1 MDRGVGSCLRATEG
15 GVLLT
20 VRLQP
25 RAGRSEIGAPHGRA
39 LRVRVTAP
47 PHRGAA
53 NEALVRLLA
62 YTLGCAPGRVE
73 IVRGAGARQKTIL
86 LHGFSEAEVSR
97 ALEEKGE
104 RGD

>member
-1 MDRGVGSCLRATEG
+1 MPTACYLRAIEG

-25 RAGRSEIGAPHGRA
+25 RAGRNEIGAPHGDA

-53 NEALVRLLA
+53 NEALLRLLA
-62 YTLGCAPGRVE
+62 YTLQCAPSRVQL
-73 IVRGAGARQKTIL
+73 VRGAAASQKRIL
-86 LHGFSEAEVSR
+86 LHGFTEEEVLR
-97 ALEEKGE
+97 GLET
-104 RGD
+104 

>member
-1 MDRGVGSCLRATEG
+1 MPTPSYLRATEG

-25 RAGRSEIGAPHGRA
+25 RAGRSEIGAPHGHE

-62 YTLGCAPGRVE
+62 YTLRCAPNRVE
-73 IVRGAGARQKTIL
+73 IVRGAASPQKRIM
-86 LHGFSEAEVSR
+86 LHGFKEQDVLRATEA
-97 ALEEKGE
+97 
-104 RGD
+104 

>member
-1 MDRGVGSCLRATEG
+1 MPPTSYLRATEE

-20 VRLQP
+20 VRLQA
-25 RAGRSEIGAPHGRA
+25 RAGRSEIGAPHGRE

-62 YTLGCAPGRVE
+62 YTLRCAPHRVE
-73 IVRGAGARQKTIL
+73 IVRGAASRQKRIL
-86 LHGFSEAEVSR
+86 LHGFTEQEVLRAMEA
-97 ALEEKGE
+97 
-104 RGD
+104 